1 MGGYLGGG
9 EEDTFWYSWV
19 TAVLFTGSGT
29 IKRIGMPSGSSG
41 NTGKMITNFIYRP
54 IILLLQIVRNTLRLR
69 RLRDKFFFYT
79 IEDFSLVF
87 HFERRGREP
96 RSPEGSH
103 VPPVGEF
110 YDISEWRACM
120 VASYPGA
127 HIRLKGVQ
135 TQDIIILQLWNHLL
149 SFVAGDDKEKMSL
162 KLWRE
167 MVNVLAF

>member
-1 MGGYLGGG
+1 
-9 EEDTFWYSWV
+9 
-19 TAVLFTGSGT
+19 
-29 IKRIGMPSGSSG
+29 MPSGSSG

-54 IILLLQIVRNTLRLR
+54 IILLLQVVRNTLRLR
-69 RLRDKFFFYT
+69 RLRDKNFFYT
-79 IEDFSLVF
+79 IEDFSLVV
-87 HFERRGREP
+87 HFERRGREQ

-135 TQDIIILQLWNHLL
+135 TQDIIILQL
-149 SFVAGDDKEKMSL
+149 
-162 KLWRE
+162 
-167 MVNVLAF
+167 